1 MQRATLCLAITAGIL
16 MPCSGSAL
24 GAQATVVDEGT
35 FSILVEGTRVGR
47 EDFSIRR
54 ARGASGD
61 LVAQANRLEGEVR
74 RTVALTTDSL
84 GAPQRFQMET
94 RDAATL
100 LLSVNGD
107 RQRGIWSGRAMHA
120 DGESARELRLDSD
133 TFIAEPGLIHQ
144 LWFLVRFAEGRS
156 VTLFAPSELTRSR
169 VVVDEQAPDRV
180 SLGLRELVA
189 RRWVVRDAES
199 GATIWELWTD
209 SLGRLLR
216 ALNTEL
222 ALEALRDDP
231 PAETRP
237 SGRS

>member
-1 MQRATLCLAITAGIL
+1 MYRASPRFAITLGIL
-16 MPCSGSAL
+16 SLLVGGGL

-35 FSILVEGTRVGR
+35 FSILVAGIRVGR

-74 RTVALTTDSL
+74 RTLALTTDST

-94 RDAATL
+94 RDATRR
-100 LLSVNGD
+100 LLSVEGE
-107 RQRGIWSGRAMHA
+107 RQRGIWSGRTIRAV
-120 DGESARELRLDSD
+120 GESAREFRLGPD
-133 TFIAEPGLIHQ
+133 TFVAEPGLIHH
-144 LWFLVRFAEGRS
+144 LWFLVQFAEGRP

-169 VVVDEQAPDRV
+169 VVIEEQAPDRV
-180 SLGLRELVA
+180 ALGLRELVA
-189 RRWVVRDAES
+189 RRWLVRDAES
-199 GATIWELWTD
+199 GATVWELWTD
-209 SLGRLLR
+209 PAGRLLR
-216 ALNTEL
+216 AVHSTL
-222 ALEALRDDP
+222 AVEAIRDDP